1 MREWLCNIICRT
13 AKTAPAVERAFEDEL
28 EFKVNSIKKRIAA
41 MERTIGRHNRSDN
54 NPQAPSECM
63 VEQAQRSKRNHLPA
77 SNKKQTQSDLLKAK
91 LMGRNNG
98 RT

>member
-1 MREWLCNIICRT
+1 MREWLYNLIC
-13 AKTAPAVERAFEDEL
+13 KTNSDEAVAERAFEDEL
-28 EFKVNSIKKRIAA
+28 QSKINSIKKRIAV
-41 MERTIGRHNRSDN
+41 MERTIGRRNRSDN

>member
-1 MREWLCNIICRT
+1 MREWLCNLIC
-13 AKTAPAVERAFEDEL
+13 KTNSDEAVAERAFEDEL
-28 EFKVNSIKKRIAA
+28 QSKINSIKKRIAV
-41 MERTIGRHNRSDN
+41 MERTIGRRNRSNN

>member
-1 MREWLCNIICRT
+1 MREWLCYLIC
-13 AKTAPAVERAFEDEL
+13 KTNSDEAVAERAFEDEL
-28 EFKVNSIKKRIAA
+28 QSKINSIKKRIAV
-41 MERTIGRHNRSDN
+41 MERTIGRRNRSDN

>member
-1 MREWLCNIICRT
+1 MREWLYNLIC
-13 AKTAPAVERAFEDEL
+13 KTNSDEAVAERAFEDEL
-28 EFKVNSIKKRIAA
+28 QSKINSIKKRIAV
-41 MERTIGRHNRSDN
+41 MERTIGRRNRSDN
-54 NPQAPSECM
+54 NPQAPSECL

>member
-1 MREWLCNIICRT
+1 MREWLCNLIC
-13 AKTAPAVERAFEDEL
+13 KTNSDEAVAERAFEDEL
-28 EFKVNSIKKRIAA
+28 QSKINSIKKRIAV
-41 MERTIGRHNRSDN
+41 MERTIGRRNRSDN